1 MARSAAGKALTEQH
15 YKAQVQ
21 LRAVALRDYLRL
33 WPLFTGDEASFRRLV
48 EAAVVLVRAHQQTS
62 SALSSAYFQ
71 AFRTAEDPGGHAEPR
86 LADSMTPDTEDRL
99 IGSLYETGQFSVQ
112 RSLAAGKT
120 PQAAMDTAFTNT
132 SGTVTRNVLNGG
144 RGTLLRST
152 GGDSKAKGWSRV
164 TSGKPCAFCAML
176 SSRGPVYFTE
186 ETADFRSH
194 DHCTCMAE
202 PGYEGTEWPGRSR
215 EFHDLYNEAIHE
227 ANERGDL
234 RQGTSNDLLNAFRR
248 HYDRHFSKR

>member
-15 YKAQVQ
+15 YKRQVQ
-21 LRAVALRDYLRL
+21 LRAVALRDYLKL
-33 WPLFTGDEASFRRLV
+33 WPLFSGDEASFRRLV
-48 EAAVVLVRAHQQTS
+48 EAAVVLVLAHQQTS

-71 AFRTAEDPGGHAEPR
+71 AFRMAEDPGGHAEPR
-86 LADSMTPDTEDRL
+86 LADPMSPEAEGRL
-99 IGSLYETGQFSVQ
+99 ISSLYETGQFSVQ

-152 GGDSKAKGWSRV
+152 GSDPKAKGWARV
-164 TSGKPCAFCAML
+164 TAGEPCAFCAML
-176 SSRGPVYFTE
+176 ASRGPVYLTE
-186 ETADFRSH
+186 ETAEFRSH
-194 DHCTCMAE
+194 DHCTCTAE

-215 EFHDLYNEAIHE
+215 EFHDLYNEATLEAHE
-227 ANERGDL
+227 AGD
-234 RQGTSNDLLNAFRR
+234 RRRGTSNDLLNAFRR
-248 HYDRHFSKR
+248 SYEKQRR